1 MRSSLPALCAVL
13 LLPVPALAL
22 AQPSTATIARNAD
35 AAMAAAIDPKG
46 SGAVALIARGDTVL
60 YRKARGMAEVELG
73 VPLSPDQVFRIAS
86 ITKSFTAALLVQMAA
101 RGEVALDAPAVR
113 YLPDMPLDPRITLRQ
128 LLSHTAGV
136 SERDAVPQPPF
147 GNGEV
152 PVAEQVRR
160 IAARPLDFEPG
171 TAQRYSNAGYILLA
185 AVIEKVTGQSWDA
198 AMRTRLFAPLGLA
211 DTAYDRTELVVP
223 GRVSGYASDKGA
235 LRNAT
240 PFNVSIPKT
249 AGSLH
254 STATDLLRWMRAL
267 SQGKVVGAQGF
278 AEMGRPA
285 LASVDVQERY
295 GLGLYRWQ
303 VRGQD
308 AIGHTGQIN
317 GFASALFYL
326 PAEDATVVVLA
337 NNDGFDA
344 QTLARRMAAIVIGK
358 PYPVPAAWQ
367 ALPAGAAALAGA
379 YGSDPAT
386 ARTVALADG
395 GITVARPGRTPLPVT
410 LDGAGNIHFVP
421 DELSYFTPVRDG
433 AGKVVRLDYFARG
446 EGPALP
452 LERQPQPQP

>member
-13 LLPVPALAL
+13 LVTAAPAL
-22 AQPSTATIARNAD
+22 AQPSATAIARDAD
-35 AAMAAAIDPKG
+35 AALAAAIDPKG
-46 SGAVALIARGDTVL
+46 SGAVVLIARGDTIL
-60 YRKARGMAEVELG
+60 YRKARGMADIELG
-73 VPLSPDQVFRIAS
+73 VPLKPDQVFRIAS

-101 RGEVALDAPAVR
+101 RGEVALDAPAIR
-113 YLPDMPLDPRITLRQ
+113 YLPDVPLDPRITLRQ

-136 SERDAVPQPPF
+136 AENDAVPQPPF

-152 PVAEQVRR
+152 PLAEQVRR
-160 IAARPLDFEPG
+160 IAARSLAFEPG

-185 AVIEKVTGQSWDA
+185 AVIEKVTGQSWDE
-198 AMRTRLFAPLGLA
+198 AMRSRLFAPLGLA
-211 DTAYDRTELVVP
+211 DTAYDRADMVVP
-223 GRVSGYASDKGA
+223 GRVAGYAMDKGV
-235 LRNAT
+235 LRNAA

-249 AGSLH
+249 AGSLR
-254 STATDLLRWMRAL
+254 STAADLLRWMRAL
-267 SQGKVVGAQGF
+267 SQGKAVGAEGF
-278 AEMGRPA
+278 AEMSRPA
-285 LASVDVQERY
+285 LAGVGVQDRY

-358 PYPVPAAWQ
+358 PYPLPAAGGGLPRDAT
-367 ALPAGAAALAGA
+367 ALVGT

-386 ARTVALADG
+386 MRMVALSGAR
-395 GITVARPGRTPLPVT
+395 ITVARPGRQPIPVM
-410 LDGAGNIHFVP
+410 LDGQGDIHFVP

-433 AGKVVRLDYFARG
+433 AGNVIRLDYFARG

-452 LERQPQPQP
+452 LGRQPSP